1 MRSEFDDHLFAIF
14 GMARSL
20 TAILNLATEDDIG
33 SNYLF
38 IGAARDLILSMT
50 SIRSRFL
57 ASRVTGDKTKRKL
70 MNELCLLGIRIYLN
84 TIFDKYL
91 GSDISHSDLISRLRN
106 GLSGI
111 DIETAPFPHIV
122 LWIIFFGGLAAQDGE
137 DRSWFVA
144 QLRLLVESLNL
155 YNWDSLRF
163 LLEGFLWM
171 RKRHDEPGLLLWDAI
186 IIDDSLLNI

>member
-1 MRSEFDDHLFAIF
+1 MRDEFDDHLFAIF

-38 IGAARDLILSMT
+38 IAAARDWIRSVT
-50 SIRSRFL
+50 SVRSRFL
-57 ASRVTGDKTKRKL
+57 ASRVTGGKTKWKL
-70 MNELCLLGIRIYLN
+70 MNELCLLGIRIYLS
-84 TIFDKYL
+84 TIFEKYL
-91 GSDISHSDLISRLRN
+91 GNDIGHSDLISRLRN

-111 DIETAPFPHIV
+111 NIETAPFPHIV
-122 LWIIFFGGLAAQDGE
+122 LWVIFFGGLAAQDGQ
-137 DRSWFVA
+137 DRSWFIA

-155 YNWDSLRF
+155 HNWDSLRF

-171 RKRHDEPGLLLWDAI
+171 RKRHDEPGLLLWYATV
-186 IIDDSLLNI
+186 IDDSLLNI